1 MQGDNSDKLTRRV
14 VVAGAAG
21 AVALVSDPALAQR
34 LPEPP
39 RAKGPLVWLDM
50 DQQALDEAYDQSVY
64 AFNREAIFERGR
76 EAVARALARIGPPQ
90 RVAYGPAEIEKID
103 IYRTQRANA
112 PTLIFLHGG
121 VWSTGRASNHAE
133 LAEMFIKAGANF
145 IAVDFSSVDDTGGDL
160 TTLVDQCRRA
170 VTFVYRNS
178 PSFGGSA
185 DRIYL
190 SGHSS
195 GAHLAGC
202 VLITEWAKQGLPADI
217 IKGALLLSGMYDL
230 KPVRL
235 SKRSAFVKLTDE
247 SEDAL
252 SAQRHLDRFHTP
264 VILAH
269 GTLETP
275 EFQRQ
280 SRDFA
285 AALTAAGKPVQPIVG
300 KGYNH
305 FELYETLGNPY
316 GVAGRAALELMKLA
330 V

>member
-1 MQGDNSDKLTRRV
+1 MQRDNSDKLTRRTV
-14 VVAGAAG
+14 VGAAAG
-21 AVALVSDPALAQR
+21 AVALVPDPMLAQR
-34 LPEPP
+34 LPDPP
-39 RAKGPLVWLDM
+39 RAKGPPVWLDM
-50 DQQALDEAYDQSVY
+50 DQQALNEAYDQSVY

-76 EAVARALARIGPPQ
+76 EAVARALARIGPPR
-90 RVAYGPAEIEKID
+90 RVAYGPAEIEKLD

-112 PTLIFLHGG
+112 PTLVFLHGG
-121 VWSTGRASNHAE
+121 VWSTGRASNHTD

-145 IAVDFSSVDDTGGDL
+145 IAVDFSSVDDTAGDL

-170 VTFVYRNS
+170 IAFVHRNAA
-178 PSFGGSA
+178 SFGGSA

-202 VLITEWAKQGLPADI
+202 VLITEWAKEGLPPDI
-217 IKGALLLSGMYDL
+217 VKGALLLSGMYDL
-230 KPVRL
+230 EPVRL
-235 SKRSAFVKLTDE
+235 SSRSSFVKLTDE
-247 SEDAL
+247 IEDAL
-252 SAQRHLDRFHTP
+252 SAQRHLDRLSTP
-264 VILAH
+264 LIITY
-269 GTLETP
+269 GSLETP

-285 AALTAAGKPVQPIVG
+285 AALIAAGKHAQLLVG

-305 FELYETLGNPY
+305 FEIYETLGNPY
-316 GVAGRAALELMKLA
+316 GVAGRAALEMMKLR